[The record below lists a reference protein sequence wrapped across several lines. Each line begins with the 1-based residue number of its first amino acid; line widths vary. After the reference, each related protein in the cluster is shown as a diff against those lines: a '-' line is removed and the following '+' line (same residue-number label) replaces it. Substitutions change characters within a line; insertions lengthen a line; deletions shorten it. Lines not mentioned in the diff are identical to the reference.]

1 MFTIRL
7 NKLIF
12 FAYHG
17 VHEEEA
23 IVGGEFEVSAQ
34 ITFAETK
41 KVEAL
46 TDTLNYVNVFTII
59 KDHFSRPVPLLET
72 LAQNISE
79 EIYKIDNRITSINV
93 TIDKLNAPICNFTGT
108 VGINYSK
115 SFS

>member
-7 NKLIF
+7 NNLLF

-17 VHEEEA
+17 VHAEET
-23 IVGGEFEVSAQ
+23 IVGTEFEVSAQ
-34 ITFAETK
+34 ITFAENK
-41 KVEAL
+41 KIEAL
-46 TDTLNYVNVFTII
+46 ADTLNYVNIYEII

-72 LAQNISE
+72 LAQDISQ

-108 VGINYSK
+108 VGVNYSK